1 MNNKQRSPNWFYND
15 KLNHYYCYNRFPES
29 KNICLML
36 DLGMVRSPKIGFIA
50 KEKTNEIG
58 AKDYY
63 SGRKF
68 KLVKI
73 QKQQFEDQ
81 DLMKYKKD
89 SFYVRCY
96 CNNNKIIRRELWV
109 LTNENN

>member
-1 MNNKQRSPNWFYND
+1 MISKKEKLNKTD
-15 KLNHYYCYNRFPES
+15 LNHYYCYDRFPQGRG
-29 KNICLML
+29 CLIL
-36 DLGMVRSPKIGFIA
+36 DLGEITNPKVGCII
-50 KEKTNEIG
+50 KEKTNNLG
-58 AKDYY
+58 KTNSY

-96 CNNNKIIRRELWV
+96 CNNNEIIRRELWV